1 MPEDSVALEITDG
14 VARVT
19 LNRPEERNALAA
31 PTADRL
37 VERFDA
43 VADSD
48 ARCVVLAGAG
58 SAFCAGGDIGAMV
71 DGVESERPPAD
82 RVEALVGSIHDAVET
97 VYDCRLPVVAKIDG
111 AAFGAGAG
119 LALACDIQLASPDAK
134 IGFGFRRVGL
144 AVDSGVSYFLPRLVG
159 PNKAKEL
166 VFTGELLDAD
176 TARELG
182 IFTRLFETESFEEGV
197 ENIVSTIAEGPT
209 VALTGAKRLLD
220 RGTESTFEQA
230 LDQEATMQGLAFTT
244 DDHREGAEAFLQQ
257 REPEFEGR

>member
-1 MPEDSVALEITDG
+1 MSDDAVRLAIEDD

-19 LNRPEERNALAA
+19 LNRPDVRNALAEPMA
-31 PTADRL
+31 TAL
-37 VERFDA
+37 VARFDA

-48 ARCVVLAGAG
+48 ARCVVLDGAGAT
-58 SAFCAGGDIGAMV
+58 FCAGGDIGAMV
-71 DGVESERPPAD
+71 DGVESGRPASERMESFVVALH
-82 RVEALVGSIHDAVET
+82 EAIET
-97 VYDCRLPVVAKIDG
+97 VHDCRLPVVAKLDG
-111 AAFGAGAG
+111 PAFGAGAG

-144 AVDSGVSYFLPRLVG
+144 ALDCGVSYFLPRIVG

-182 IFTRLFETESFEEGV
+182 LFTRLFERDSFEDGV
-197 ENIVSTIAEGPT
+197 ENIVATIAAGPT
-209 VALTGAKRLLD
+209 VALTRAKRLIDRNTAATFEAALD
-220 RGTESTFEQA
+220 R
-230 LDQEATMQGLAFTT
+230 EATAQGIAFTT
-244 DDHREGAEAFLQQ
+244 EDHVEGTRAFMDQ